1 MFDEHIAAIRKEL
14 IYAIGK
20 HPHFADRFE
29 SSTTALPMVDNL
41 LAVAR
46 AKSDAEGKSG
56 DSFETTI
63 NEEVLESIEAYLKND
78 LDHAYQELAQCGAVI
93 LRAMEWVDA
102 KRNQNGQA

>member
-1 MFDEHIAAIRKEL
+1 MFADHIAAINKEL
-14 IYAIGK
+14 TYAVGK
-20 HPHFADRFE
+20 HPHFADRFA
-29 SSTTALPMVDNL
+29 SSTTTLPTVENL
-41 LAVAR
+41 LAVAH

-63 NEEVLESIEAYLKND
+63 NEEVLESLEAYLKND

-93 LRAMEWVDA
+93 LRAMEWVDT